1 MSASQEQQ
9 RGATQEVSIV
19 ISTLDRQ
26 LEVARAIQSILEQE
40 VDPCRYEIVV
50 VDNGSRDRTREV
62 VADIMKRASNV
73 RYVHEP
79 RMGLSIAR
87 NRGIAESH
95 APIVAFF
102 DDDGTA
108 EPGWLHSML
117 QLFRDDPSA
126 GAAGGLI
133 RVGWPS
139 NSDRPEWMPAELQGY
154 YGGCDYGTSRRYLSF
169 PQYPYGPNMM
179 IRREHLAAI
188 GGFSEAVGPTGQ
200 NIMAGD
206 ELDLFQ
212 RLYERRIRVVYEPRA
227 AVRHWVPPERLTRK
241 WLLRR
246 AYKHGFSNTRL
257 AYIRAGATR
266 ATWLRLLGRA
276 IYKSSLAC
284 LSGTFGVLGLVGNSV
299 VTSRYA
305 RMTYWAGVA
314 RGARDGLL
322 YGKSFAPSLR

>member
-1 MSASQEQQ
+1 MPASQEKQH
-9 RGATQEVSIV
+9 GATREVSIV

-26 LEVARAIQSILEQE
+26 LELARAIHSILQQD

-62 VADIMKRASNV
+62 VADIMKTAANV
-73 RYVHEP
+73 RYVFEP

-87 NRGIAESH
+87 NRGTAESR

-108 EPGWLHSML
+108 EPGWLRAML
-117 QLFRDDPSA
+117 QVFRTDPSA

-133 RVGWPS
+133 QVGWPP

-154 YGGCDYGTSRRYLSF
+154 YGGCDYGESRRYLAF

-212 RLYERRIRVVYEPRA
+212 RLDAIDVRVVYEPSA
-227 AVRHWVPPERLTRK
+227 VVRHWVPPERLTRK
-241 WLLRR
+241 WLLHR

-266 ATWLRLLGRA
+266 ITWLRLLGRA
-276 IYKSSLAC
+276 LYKASVAC
-284 LSGTFGVLGLVGNSV
+284 VSGTFGAIGRVGNSV

-314 RGARDGLL
+314 RGARDGLVH
-322 YGKSFAPSLR
+322 GKTFAPSLR

>member
-1 MSASQEQQ
+1 MAASQEKQT
-9 RGATQEVSIV
+9 GAAQEVSIV

-26 LEVARAIQSILEQE
+26 EELARAIHSILTQE
-40 VDPCRYEIVV
+40 VDARRYEIVV

-62 VADIMKRASNV
+62 VADIMARAPQV

-79 RMGLSIAR
+79 TLGLSVAR
-87 NRGIAESH
+87 NRGMRESH
-95 APIVAFF
+95 APIIAFF

-108 EPGWLHSML
+108 EPGWLAAML
-117 QLFRDDPSA
+117 EVFRDDPNA

-133 RVGWPS
+133 RVAWPS
-139 NSDRPEWMPAELQGY
+139 NCDRPEWMPMELQGY
-154 YGGCDYGTSRRYLSF
+154 YGGCDYGSTRRYLSF

-179 IRREHLAAI
+179 IRREHLVAI
-188 GGFSEAVGPTGQ
+188 GGFSETVGPTGQ

-206 ELDLFQ
+206 ELDVFQ
-212 RLYERRIRVVYEPRA
+212 RLFERGIKVVYEPRA

-266 ATWLRLLGRA
+266 LTWLRLLGRA
-276 IYKSSLAC
+276 ACKSTVAC
-284 LSGTFGVLGLVGNSV
+284 ISGTLGVLGRVGNSV

-314 RGARDGLL
+314 RGARDGLVH
-322 YGKSFAPSLR
+322 GNSFAPSLR